1 MYTKRENGKIER
13 DRDRRD
19 KAEGTIRKEKKI
31 EVADD
36 YERASER
43 LRLSFSYWKWTNDFI
58 DENLSSAFV
67 ALHNYIKGP

>member
-13 DRDRRD
+13 DRDRNRRD

-36 YERASER
+36 YER
-43 LRLSFSYWKWTNDFI
+43 LRLSFSY
-58 DENLSSAFV
+58 
-67 ALHNYIKGP
+67 